1 MIRKERAVHYFLIFC
16 LLVICCLLQSALVV
30 CGQAR
35 ISTTED
41 FIAQVEQEYSQIE
54 KLTAT
59 VEMLGVSPALT
70 IKIWAITDTKLLRLE
85 YLEPQQMKG
94 QFFLLKEDFL
104 YQYMPARD
112 LIIKKDLTQANIP
125 VKAANLTPDYL
136 MELIHSE
143 ELEVKLVGR
152 PMSLEFSVMDLM
164 DVSKTKL
171 ENGDYSFTPLKSEG
185 TGKVADL
192 YVTMA
197 RSGLLLSHYV
207 LDIVPRVAKYQ
218 FARQI
223 IVFDPHTYL
232 PTELVTYLP
241 EEPEKPVRTKV
252 LESSATATFDSE
264 TIKEL
269 PKSAEI
275 ISG

>member
-85 YLEPQQMKG
+85 YLEPPEMKG

-112 LIIKKDLTQANIP
+112 LIIKKDLTKENLPAKS
-125 VKAANLTPDYL
+125 VNLTPDYL
-136 MELIHSE
+136 LKLLHSE
-143 ELEVKLVGR
+143 DFQIELMGR
-152 PMSLEFSVMDLM
+152 PMTPGFPVSHSL
-164 DVSKTKL
+164 
-171 ENGDYSFTPLKSEG
+171 G
-185 TGKVADL
+185 
-192 YVTMA
+192 
-197 RSGLLLSHYV
+197 
-207 LDIVPRVAKYQ
+207 
-218 FARQI
+218 
-223 IVFDPHTYL
+223 FDQ
-232 PTELVTYLP
+232 
-241 EEPEKPVRTKV
+241 
-252 LESSATATFDSE
+252 S
-264 TIKEL
+264 
-269 PKSAEI
+269 
-275 ISG
+275 